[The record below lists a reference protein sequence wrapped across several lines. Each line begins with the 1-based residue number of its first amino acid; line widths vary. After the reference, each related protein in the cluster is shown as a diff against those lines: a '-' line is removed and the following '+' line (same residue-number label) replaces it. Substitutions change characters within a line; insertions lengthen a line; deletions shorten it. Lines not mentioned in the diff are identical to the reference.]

1 MSKYDVTILTETR
14 YVNPTEVDQYV
25 QNILDEDRLV
35 AEALE
40 ALSLKTTRTN
50 WDDPNFDWSQT
61 KSVVFRSTWD
71 YFHRFEEFN
80 NWLLSIKDKTQMINP
95 YELIQWNLDKHYLK
109 DLEEKGIRIP
119 PTEFIEIG
127 DTRSL
132 ATITESTGWSKFIL
146 KPAIAGAARHTYK
159 LDPSNITN
167 HEEIFKE
174 LIAKEAMLLQE
185 FQEQVVTKGEISL
198 NIFGGKYTH
207 AVLKKAKPGD
217 FRVQD
222 DFGGTLHEYEPN
234 EDEINFAINAV
245 KACDPLPSYARV
257 DIIWNNQDELCI
269 SELEMIEPELWFRRN
284 PSAAKVLAEH
294 ILKNLD

>member
-132 ATITESTGWSKFIL
+132 ATIAEATGWSKFIL

-159 LDPSNITN
+159 LDPSNIEK
-167 HEEIFKE
+167 HEALFKE
-174 LIAKEAMLLQE
+174 LIENEAMLLQE
-185 FQEQVVTKGEISL
+185 FQELVVTKGEISL
-198 NIFGGKYTH
+198 NVFGGKYTH

-234 EDEINFAINAV
+234 EEEINFAINAV

-257 DIIWNNQDELCI
+257 DIIWNNQEELCI

>member
-132 ATITESTGWSKFIL
+132 ATNAESTGWSKFIL

-159 LDPSNITN
+159 LDSSNITD
-167 HEEIFKE
+167 HEGIFKE

-185 FQEQVVTKGEISL
+185 FQELVVTKGEISL
-198 NIFGGKYTH
+198 NVFGGKYTH

-234 EDEINFAINAV
+234 EEEINFAINAV

>member
-25 QNILDEDRLV
+25 QNILDEDRLL

-132 ATITESTGWSKFIL
+132 ATITESTGWRKFIL

-159 LDPSNITN
+159 LDPSNIEK
-167 HEEIFKE
+167 HEAIFKE
-174 LIAKEAMLLQE
+174 LIENEAMLLQE
-185 FQEQVVTKGEISL
+185 FQEQVITKGEISL
-198 NIFGGKYTH
+198 NVFGGKYTH

-234 EDEINFAINAV
+234 EEEINFAIKAV